1 MTDKKKTNSS
11 KSVEVKKDLG
21 LAASTRRD
29 AVKNILAG
37 STLAAGAATSS
48 VWVKPVVDAVV
59 TPAHAQTSTVFVV
72 SGNAVVTVDKAGFA
86 QSRNVLDMFMDS
98 AHAGPAVSN
107 FEGACVTMSGDTV
120 AGTLTVD
127 FVFFSGS
134 PLSVTGAINPS
145 GNFNFTD
152 QGVTVAGAYNPTSGS
167 ASGTIFAGLS
177 SYAFTLADTAGACTP
192 LAPTPTTTT
201 ASPTTTGYATS
212 TIQPTTTSGTTTTTT
227 AAPTTTSFSTTTA
240 APTTTSFSTTTAA
253 PTSTLPPSTTPT

>member
-72 SGNAVVTVDKAGFA
+72 SGNAVVTVTKAGFA
-86 QSRNVLDMFMDS
+86 QSRSVLDMFIDS
-98 AHAGPAVSN
+98 AHATALPN

-120 AGTLTVD
+120 TGTLTVD

-167 ASGTIFAGLS
+167 ASGTIVAGSS

-192 LAPTPTTTT
+192 LAPAPTTTTAYPTTGYPTTGYPTSTIQPTTTFFNTTT
-201 ASPTTTGYATS
+201 ASPTTTF
-212 TIQPTTTSGTTTTTT
+212 
-227 AAPTTTSFSTTTA
+227 FSTTTA
-240 APTTTSFSTTTAA
+240 GPTTT
-253 PTSTLPPSTTPT
+253 PT

>member
-59 TPAHAQTSTVFVV
+59 TPAHAQTST
-72 SGNAVVTVDKAGFA
+72 
-86 QSRNVLDMFMDS
+86 
-98 AHAGPAVSN
+98 P
-107 FEGACVTMSGDTV
+107 
-120 AGTLTVD
+120 
-127 FVFFSGS
+127 
-134 PLSVTGAINPS
+134 
-145 GNFNFTD
+145 
-152 QGVTVAGAYNPTSGS
+152 
-167 ASGTIFAGLS
+167 
-177 SYAFTLADTAGACTP
+177 
-192 LAPTPTTTT
+192 
-201 ASPTTTGYATS
+201 TS
-212 TIQPTTTSGTTTTTT
+212 TIQPTTTFFNTTT

-253 PTSTLPPSTTPT
+253 PTSTPPTTLT